1 MCTVFDVEVGLEYMS
16 TAMWG
21 RAGVHVHCD
30 VMMWGMVGVH
40 TCCVCCDGMDVGQG
54 WRTCALCLLCGCG
67 AGL

>member
-30 VMMWGMVGVH
+30 VMMWGRAGVH
-40 TCCVCCDGMDVGQG
+40 VDCDVDVGQG
-54 WRTCALCLLCGCG
+54 WSTCVL
-67 AGL
+67 